1 MTTHRWSAQDL
12 PDLSGRTVVVTGASS
27 GIGAITAREMVCA
40 GAHVVLAVRDIA
52 KGERVARDFVGSY
65 EVRRLDLSDL
75 DSVREFAR
83 AWDGDIAILINNA
96 GVMAIPQS
104 KTKDG
109 FEMQFGT
116 NHLGHFALTNLLL
129 PRVTDRV
136 VTLSSPAH
144 QLGKIDLRD
153 LNWQTRPYRPWPAY
167 CQSKLANLMFAYEL
181 QRRLDAAGSSLRSY
195 ACHPGYSATNLQSH
209 TGSRLLGALMA
220 FGNKVIAQS
229 EEMGALPTLFAATQ
243 DLPGGRYVGP
253 DGFQQMRGRPT
264 VLGSTKASK
273 DAVVAAK
280 LWEKSEELTSVS
292 FPLQGRSR

>member
-27 GIGAITAREMVCA
+27 GIGAITAREMARA

-52 KGERVARDFVGSY
+52 KGERVARDFAGSY
-65 EVRRLDLSDL
+65 EVRRLDLADL

-83 AWDGDIAILINNA
+83 AWDGDIGILINNA

-104 KTKDG
+104 RTKDG

-181 QRRLDAAGSSLRSY
+181 QRRVDAAGSSLRSY

-209 TGSRLLGALMA
+209 TGSRLQGALMA
-220 FGNKVIAQS
+220 FGSKVIAQS
-229 EEMGALPTLFAATQ
+229 DEMGALPTLFAATQ

-253 DGFQQMRGRPT
+253 DGFLQMRGRPT
-264 VLGSTKASK
+264 VVGSTKASK

-280 LWEKSEELTSVS
+280 LWDKSEELTSVS
-292 FPLQGRSR
+292 FPSQGRSR

>member
-1 MTTHRWSAQDL
+1 VTTHRWSAQDL

-27 GIGAITAREMVCA
+27 GIGAITAREMVRA

-129 PRVTDRV
+129 PQVTDRV

-181 QRRLDAAGSSLRSY
+181 QRRVDAAGSSLRSY

-264 VLGSTKASK
+264 VVGSTKASK